1 MNLKPIAVLFAL
13 TLPLAGC
20 GNKGPLLR
28 PVPVAPA
35 EEATMV
41 EPAPAAT
48 DTTAPAEETV
58 PADEAV
64 PADADSTTVPEPV
77 PGADDQDG

>member
-1 MNLKPIAVLFAL
+1 MNLKPIAMLFAL

-35 EEATMV
+35 AEAPMV
-41 EPAPAAT
+41 EPAPAST
-48 DTTAPAEETV
+48 DATAPIDETM
-58 PADEAV
+58 
-64 PADADSTTVPEPV
+64 PADAEPTPVPEPV